1 MLLLALKCTFVEV
14 GQLIIHDQA
23 FVPFYP
29 GVPEDNTKTY
39 YEYMW
44 PLSPC
49 IWLRLLRGHTKNM
62 LWFKSCV
69 PQLRTH
75 IVCVTQKSAISI
87 LNKLIFF
94 FSRFLVRTRSALA
107 THRVSH
113 QTTFLGGWP
122 LRSRSPPR
130 SPLPHWRKPRQSQ
143 VWPLLLCLK
152 RIFWADTALFKGPQP
167 EGSQALKY

>member
-94 FSRFLVRTRSALA
+94 
-107 THRVSH
+107 
-113 QTTFLGGWP
+113 
-122 LRSRSPPR
+122 SPG
-130 SPLPHWRKPRQSQ
+130 SWSVHVQHWRHIGFLIRLRFWGDGHSGQGPHQGH
-143 VWPLLLCLK
+143 LCPTGES
-152 RIFWADTALFKGPQP
+152 RGRARSGHFFSA
-167 EGSQALKY
+167 